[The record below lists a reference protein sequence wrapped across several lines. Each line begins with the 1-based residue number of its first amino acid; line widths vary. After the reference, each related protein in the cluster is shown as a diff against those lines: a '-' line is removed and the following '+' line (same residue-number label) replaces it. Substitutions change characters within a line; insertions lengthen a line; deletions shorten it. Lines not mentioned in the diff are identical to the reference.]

1 MLAYLV
7 VYLTDS
13 KQQEVRRLNQKKTY
27 EIWQFKIIYLLLVF
41 MFSQCK
47 YIFTST
53 SSYVVLHNNTGVLNM
68 IKYEFSWYLYARV
81 KRIPCTI
88 CNVLQC
94 ILYSIV
100 YTVHY
105 TLYIIHCNRT
115 LYIVCSQS
123 ILYCTLYTVHC
134 ILYTEHR
141 TLYTVHCTLYTV

>member
-27 EIWQFKIIYLLLVF
+27 EIWHFKTIYLLLVF

-53 SSYVVLHNNTGVLNM
+53 SSYVILHNNTCVLNM

-81 KRIPCTI
+81 KLIPFTLCK
-88 CNVLQC
+88 VLQC
-94 ILYSIV
+94 ILYCIL
-100 YTVHY
+100 YTIY
-105 TLYIIHCNRT
+105 CKLYIVLCNRT
-115 LYIVCSQS
+115 LYTVYSQS

-134 ILYTEHR
+134 ILYTVNS
-141 TLYTVHCTLYTV
+141 TSYIV